1 MPSPNPIWYLLQSG
15 PGEPAANMAWDEAL
29 LEGVAA
35 LGHPVLRFYGWSH
48 PAATFGYFQDYDTV
62 ADLASLRP
70 LLRRPT
76 GGGLVPHDRDWTYS
90 ICVPPGDPW
99 YELKATES
107 YRRVHE
113 WIQCALNR
121 LGVATVLAPARIEAG
136 PGQCFI
142 GAEQFDL
149 VLAGAG
155 ARKVAGAAQRRRKDG
170 LLIQGSIQP
179 GSLNV
184 NRLDFERACCAM
196 ATERWQI
203 AWRELPGI
211 EGFAARSRGLLEEK
225 YAGHDYHRA
234 RVWRKS
240 SCDPSPPGA

>member
-1 MPSPNPIWYLLQSG
+1 MPSPNSTWYLLQAG

-29 LEGVAA
+29 LEGVAE
-35 LGHPVLRFYGWSH
+35 LGLPVLRFYGWSQ
-48 PAATFGYFQDYDTV
+48 PAATFGYFQDYETV
-62 ADLASLRP
+62 ARLTSLRP

-90 ICVPPGDPW
+90 ICVPPGNPW

-113 WIQCALNR
+113 WVQSALNQ
-121 LGVATVLAPARIEAG
+121 LGVTTALAPARIDAG
-136 PGQCFI
+136 PGQCFV

-149 VLAGAG
+149 VLGG
-155 ARKVAGAAQRRRKDG
+155 PDQRKVAGAAQRRRKDG

-179 GSLNV
+179 GSLHAQRAN
-184 NRLDFERACCAM
+184 FERACCAV
-196 ATERWQI
+196 ATDRWRIEWRDLPAIADFAERS
-203 AWRELPGI
+203 REL
-211 EGFAARSRGLLEEK
+211 LQEK
-225 YAGHDYHRA
+225 YSGDDYHRA

-240 SCDPSPPGA
+240 SCDPGLPGA